1 MTRTAVPNV
10 SATSTIFE
18 AWLQSIPAPTR
29 RESEPSG
36 SGASSLIGRSQ
47 RRRSV
52 DLRERR
58 RLRKLRDDVVGRG
71 QDGILD
77 PVEPGARAADG
88 AAVEDEQARVRH
100 ALEAEPADP
109 VDEPEAP
116 REQVLRVVR
125 VAAECNVE
133 NEHAAWREPVA
144 HPLDGGERLGDVLE
158 HVEAYDRVERA
169 AGRVTLLER
178 DELELDPAPR
188 RPRRRERAVVSR
200 HVSGGDRQAVA

>member
-1 MTRTAVPNV
+1 MTKTAVPNV

-47 RRRSV
+47 RRRPV

-58 RLRKLRDDVVGRG
+58 RLRKLRDVVGRG

-77 PVEPGARAADG
+77 PVEPGARAADR

-100 ALEAEPADP
+100 AFEAEPADP
-109 VDEPEAP
+109 LDEPEAP
-116 REQVLRVVR
+116 
-125 VAAECNVE
+125 
-133 NEHAAWREPVA
+133 
-144 HPLDGGERLGDVLE
+144 
-158 HVEAYDRVERA
+158 
-169 AGRVTLLER
+169 
-178 DELELDPAPR
+178 
-188 RPRRRERAVVSR
+188 
-200 HVSGGDRQAVA
+200 